1 MEINAIG
8 NMFYITFNQIIKTDK
23 YIHAFLDTL
32 NAADLSYSVSN
43 YKTKNLAPLELP

>member
-1 MEINAIG
+1 MKLHE
-8 NMFYITFNQIIKTDK
+8 TELTDNQIIKTDK
-23 YIHAFLDTL
+23 YIHAFLNTL